1 MSGTQPDASSVAGV
15 LVVDAANVVGSRPDG
30 WWRDRLAA
38 TAALRDH
45 LVVLARQGL
54 VLPGAGPVP
63 VRPPIVLVA
72 EGRAR
77 GLAPAAGV
85 EVVDAP
91 GEGDETIVDVVAGR
105 AGSCRPGSARPPTV
119 WVATADRRLRERVR
133 ALGAVPVSPR
143 LVRH

>member
-1 MSGTQPDASSVAGV
+1 VSATQPDASSAAGV

-30 WWRDRLAA
+30 WWRDRRAA

-45 LVVLARQGL
+45 LAVLARQGL
-54 VLPGAGPVP
+54 VLPGAGPAP
-63 VRPPIVLVA
+63 VHPAVVLVA

-91 GEGDETIVDVVAGR
+91 GEGDETIVDVVAGL
-105 AGSCRPGSARPPTV
+105 AGSAHPGSAHRPTV

-133 ALGAVPVSPR
+133 AHGAVPVSPR

>member
-1 MSGTQPDASSVAGV
+1 MSATQPDASSAAGV

-30 WWRDRLAA
+30 WWRDRRAA

-45 LVVLARQGL
+45 LAVLARQGL
-54 VLPGAGPVP
+54 VLPGAGPAP
-63 VRPPIVLVA
+63 VHPAVVLVA

-91 GEGDETIVDVVAGR
+91 GEGDETIVDVVAGL
-105 AGSCRPGSARPPTV
+105 AGSAHRPTV

-133 ALGAVPVSPR
+133 AHGAVPVSPR